1 MLRHMNEIDLSTE
14 NSNEVEFEKKTYVQV
29 VVGDLEPK
37 VELVEYHPEPN
48 ALLVTDLSLASLIA
62 SGNMELLRPVG
73 QISDTLLQAHDKVH
87 DTAERIDIF
96 AQTNIVEPQT
106 IDENGNI

>member
-1 MLRHMNEIDLSTE
+1 MNEIDLSTE

-37 VELVEYHPEPN
+37 IELVEYHSEPN

-73 QISDTLLQAHDKVH
+73 QISDTLLQAHDKVN

-96 AQTNIVEPQT
+96 AQNNIVEPQT
-106 IDENGNI
+106 INDNGNI